1 MRDGCWWKRRLFV
14 RIDAGKEEWQ
24 LEMSATTIFFAI
36 LNLLLF
42 VVFTAVFIYVLV
54 LVIKALKK
62 YIKTEK
68 QQKDMTMAQQPPELQ
83 KEETVVQQTLGE
95 RLKAVRMRY
104 NMTQEFVAEQLG
116 VSRQAVS
123 KWESGKAE
131 PSTANLLA
139 LAKLYD
145 ISVEDLIKNIRS
157 S

>member
-1 MRDGCWWKRRLFV
+1 
-14 RIDAGKEEWQ
+14 
-24 LEMSATTIFFAI
+24 MSATTIIFAI

-62 YIKTEK
+62 YIKIEK
-68 QQKDMTMAQQPPELQ
+68 QQKNMTMAQQMQELQ
-83 KEETVVQQTLGE
+83 KEEAVVQQTLGE

-104 NMTQEFVAEQLG
+104 TMTQEFVAEQLG

>member
-1 MRDGCWWKRRLFV
+1 
-14 RIDAGKEEWQ
+14 
-24 LEMSATTIFFAI
+24 MSATTIFFAI

-42 VVFTAVFIYVLV
+42 VVFTVVFIYVLV

-68 QQKDMTMAQQPPELQ
+68 QQKDMTMVQQPPELQ

-95 RLKAVRMRY
+95 RLKTVRMRY

-145 ISVEDLIKNIRS
+145 ISVEDLIKNIQS

>member
-1 MRDGCWWKRRLFV
+1 M
-14 RIDAGKEEWQ
+14 
-24 LEMSATTIFFAI
+24 
-36 LNLLLF
+36 
-42 VVFTAVFIYVLV
+42 VL
-54 LVIKALKK
+54 
-62 YIKTEK
+62 
-68 QQKDMTMAQQPPELQ
+68 QPPELQ

-145 ISVEDLIKNIRS
+145 ISVEDLIKNIQS
-157 S
+157 F

>member
-1 MRDGCWWKRRLFV
+1 M
-14 RIDAGKEEWQ
+14 
-24 LEMSATTIFFAI
+24 EMSATTIFFAI

-68 QQKDMTMAQQPPELQ
+68 QQKDMTMVQQPPELQ

-145 ISVEDLIKNIRS
+145 ISVEDLIKNIQS

>member
-1 MRDGCWWKRRLFV
+1 
-14 RIDAGKEEWQ
+14 
-24 LEMSATTIFFAI
+24 MSATTIFFAI

-68 QQKDMTMAQQPPELQ
+68 QQKDMTMVQQPPELQ

>member
-1 MRDGCWWKRRLFV
+1 
-14 RIDAGKEEWQ
+14 
-24 LEMSATTIFFAI
+24 MSATTIFFAI

-68 QQKDMTMAQQPPELQ
+68 QQKDMTMVQQPPELQ
-83 KEETVVQQTLGE
+83 KEEPVVQQTLGE

>member
-1 MRDGCWWKRRLFV
+1 M
-14 RIDAGKEEWQ
+14 
-24 LEMSATTIFFAI
+24 EMSASTIMFAI

-68 QQKDMTMAQQPPELQ
+68 QQKDMTMVQQPPELQ

>member
-1 MRDGCWWKRRLFV
+1 M
-14 RIDAGKEEWQ
+14 
-24 LEMSATTIFFAI
+24 EMSATTIFFAI

-68 QQKDMTMAQQPPELQ
+68 QQKDMTMVQQPPELQ

>member
-1 MRDGCWWKRRLFV
+1 
-14 RIDAGKEEWQ
+14 
-24 LEMSATTIFFAI
+24 MSATTIIFAI

-68 QQKDMTMAQQPPELQ
+68 QQKDMTMVQQPPELQ

-95 RLKAVRMRY
+95 RLKTVRMRY

-145 ISVEDLIKNIRS
+145 ISVEDLIKNIQS
-157 S
+157 F

>member
-1 MRDGCWWKRRLFV
+1 
-14 RIDAGKEEWQ
+14 
-24 LEMSATTIFFAI
+24 MSATTIFFAI

-68 QQKDMTMAQQPPELQ
+68 QQKDMTMVQQPPELQ

-95 RLKAVRMRY
+95 RLKTVRMRY

-145 ISVEDLIKNIRS
+145 ISVEDLIKNIQS

>member
-1 MRDGCWWKRRLFV
+1 M
-14 RIDAGKEEWQ
+14 
-24 LEMSATTIFFAI
+24 EMSATTIFFAI

-68 QQKDMTMAQQPPELQ
+68 QQKDMTMVQQPPELQ

-145 ISVEDLIKNIRS
+145 ISVEDLIKNIQS
-157 S
+157 F

>member
-1 MRDGCWWKRRLFV
+1 M
-14 RIDAGKEEWQ
+14 
-24 LEMSATTIFFAI
+24 EMSATTIFFAI

-68 QQKDMTMAQQPPELQ
+68 QQKDMTMVQQPPELQ

-95 RLKAVRMRY
+95 RLKTVRMRY

-145 ISVEDLIKNIRS
+145 ISVEDLIKNIQS

>member
-1 MRDGCWWKRRLFV
+1 
-14 RIDAGKEEWQ
+14 
-24 LEMSATTIFFAI
+24 MSATTIFFAI

-42 VVFTAVFIYVLV
+42 VVFTAVFLYVLV

-68 QQKDMTMAQQPPELQ
+68 QQKDMTMVQQPPELQ

-95 RLKAVRMRY
+95 RLKTVRMRY

-145 ISVEDLIKNIRS
+145 ISVEDLIKNIQS
-157 S
+157 F

>member
-1 MRDGCWWKRRLFV
+1 
-14 RIDAGKEEWQ
+14 
-24 LEMSATTIFFAI
+24 MSATTIFFAI

-68 QQKDMTMAQQPPELQ
+68 QQKDMTMVQQPPELQ

-95 RLKAVRMRY
+95 RLKTVRMRY

-145 ISVEDLIKNIRS
+145 ISVEDLIKNIQS
-157 S
+157 F

>member
-1 MRDGCWWKRRLFV
+1 M
-14 RIDAGKEEWQ
+14 
-24 LEMSATTIFFAI
+24 EMSATTIFFAI

-68 QQKDMTMAQQPPELQ
+68 QQKDMTMVQQPPELQ

-95 RLKAVRMRY
+95 RLKTVRMRY

-145 ISVEDLIKNIRS
+145 ISVEDLIKNIQS
-157 S
+157 F

>member
-1 MRDGCWWKRRLFV
+1 M
-14 RIDAGKEEWQ
+14 
-24 LEMSATTIFFAI
+24 EMSATTIIFAI

-68 QQKDMTMAQQPPELQ
+68 QQKDMTMVQQPPELQ

-95 RLKAVRMRY
+95 RLKTVRMRY

-145 ISVEDLIKNIRS
+145 ISVEDLIKNIQS
-157 S
+157 F

>member
-1 MRDGCWWKRRLFV
+1 M
-14 RIDAGKEEWQ
+14 
-24 LEMSATTIFFAI
+24 EMSATTIIFAI

-62 YIKTEK
+62 YIKIEK
-68 QQKDMTMAQQPPELQ
+68 QQKNMTMAQQMQELQ
-83 KEETVVQQTLGE
+83 KEEAVVQQTLGE

-104 NMTQEFVAEQLG
+104 TMTQEFVAEQLG

>member
-1 MRDGCWWKRRLFV
+1 M
-14 RIDAGKEEWQ
+14 
-24 LEMSATTIFFAI
+24 EMSATTIFFAI

-68 QQKDMTMAQQPPELQ
+68 QQKDMTMVQQPPELQ

-95 RLKAVRMRY
+95 RLKTVRMRY

-145 ISVEDLIKNIRS
+145 ISVEDLIKNIQPF
-157 S
+157 